1 MNKSELVSSMAKKA
15 GTTQKEARL
24 LLEAFQDSLVE
35 AMVADDKLMLV
46 GFGTFS
52 VIEKNARVGRNP
64 KTGEAVHIPA
74 KRTIKLKVSD
84 KLNEQL

>member
-24 LLEAFQDSLVE
+24 LLEAFQDSLME

-52 VIEKNARVGRNP
+52 VIEKSARIGRNP
-64 KTGEAVHIPA
+64 KTGGTVNVPA
-74 KRTIKLKVSD
+74 KKIIKLKVSD

>member
-15 GTTQKEARL
+15 GTTQKQAQL
-24 LLEAFQDSLVE
+24 LLEAFQDSLTE
-35 AMVADDKLMLV
+35 AMVTDGKLMLV

-52 VIEKNARVGRNP
+52 VIEKSARVGRNP
-64 KTGEAVHIPA
+64 KTGDPVKIPA
-74 KRTIKLKVSD
+74 KKTIKLKVSD

>member
-15 GTTQKEARL
+15 GTTQKQAQL
-24 LLEAFQDSLVE
+24 LLEAFQDSLTE
-35 AMVADDKLMLV
+35 AMVTDGKLMLV

-52 VIEKNARVGRNP
+52 VIEKSARIGRNP
-64 KTGEAVHIPA
+64 KTGDPVKIPA
-74 KRTIKLKVSD
+74 KKTIKLKVSD